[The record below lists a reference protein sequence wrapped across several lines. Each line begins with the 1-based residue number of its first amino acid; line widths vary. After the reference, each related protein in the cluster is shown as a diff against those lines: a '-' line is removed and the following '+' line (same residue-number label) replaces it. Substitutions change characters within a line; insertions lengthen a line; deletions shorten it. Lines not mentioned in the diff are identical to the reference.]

1 MRRLLLPFLLLV
13 LTATANTQSN
23 KPAQY
28 DLVIYGGTAAAVT
41 AAVQAKQ
48 MGKTVIV
55 VSPDKHLGGLSSGG
69 LGFTDTGNKAV
80 IGGLAREF
88 YHRVYQHYQKS
99 EAWAWEKREQF
110 GNKGQGT
117 VALDGENRTMWIFEP
132 HVAEAVFEDFVREY
146 KIPVVRNEWLNRQTG
161 VKKSGGRITS
171 ITTLSGKRYSGKMFI
186 DATYEGDLLAAA
198 GVSYHVGRESKDQYG
213 EQWNGVQTGV
223 LHHRHHFGAVKE
235 KISPYWTPGDPASGV
250 LPRISTASPGE
261 YGAADKKVQA
271 YCFRMCLTDLEANR
285 VPFPKPAGYDP
296 KQYEL
301 LLRIFQAGWRE
312 TFQKFDRIPNR
323 KTDTNNHGP
332 FSTDNIGM
340 NYDYPDASYER
351 RRQIIR
357 EHEQY
362 QKGLLYFIAND
373 PRVPKDVQDEFRK
386 WGLARDEF
394 KDNGNWPHQIY
405 VREARRLIG
414 AYVMTENE
422 LLKKRP
428 TPDSVG
434 MGSYGIDSHNIQRYI
449 IGTGKD
455 AYVQNEGDIG
465 VSTNGP
471 YQIAYGSLTP
481 KKGEIENLLVPVC
494 VSSTHIAFGSIRMEP
509 VFMIL
514 GQSAATA
521 AAMAIDNNLAVQDVP
536 YAKLRERLLQD
547 KQVLE
552 YSNQPK

>member
-271 YCFRMCLTDLEANR
+271 YCFRMCRTDLEANR

>member
-250 LPRISTASPGE
+250 LPRSSTAAPGE

-285 VPFPKPAGYDP
+285 VPFPKPAGYDT

-373 PRVPKDVQDEFRK
+373 PRVPKDVQDQFRK